1 MAYRVSKVDYCYVTV
16 SSRAG
21 QGAKI
26 LKEIRDAGIN
36 LIAFSGFPV
45 KGGKA
50 QIDLVS
56 DRVSAIRKVADRNGW
71 KLSGTKKAFL
81 VQGTDEVGAVQKIVS
96 RLAREGINITAVDAV
111 AAGKKRYGMVLW
123 VKPKDYRRAAMALN
137 AS

>member
-16 SSRAG
+16 PSRAG